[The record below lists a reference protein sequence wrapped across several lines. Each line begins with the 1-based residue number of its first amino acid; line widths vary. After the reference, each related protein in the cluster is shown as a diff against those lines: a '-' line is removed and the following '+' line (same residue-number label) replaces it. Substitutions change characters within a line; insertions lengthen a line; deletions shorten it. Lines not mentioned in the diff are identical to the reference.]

1 MMFKKITIVG
11 FGLIGSSIA
20 REIKKQKLSK
30 FVSACDISS
39 KHLTEIKKLKLAD
52 EVTPNLKQSM
62 IGSDLIII
70 STPLSAYKEIFVTI
84 KKFANKNVL
93 VTDVGSSKLEVV
105 QMGEKILKNHA
116 YFVPAHPI
124 AGTEQ
129 SGPTAGF
136 VNLFKNRWCI
146 ITPCKLTN
154 QHSKNKIKK
163 LWEIFGSNVTIMNP
177 KNHDNTMAITS
188 HIPHLIA
195 YNIVGTAAKL
205 ESKTKSEVIKFSASG
220 FRDFTRIA
228 SSDPTMWRDIMISNK
243 KQILFMLKRFNQDL
257 NNLKKA
263 IEGNNKKKLF
273 NTFRT
278 TRNIRKKIIEAGQDI
293 NQPNFGRKN

>member
-11 FGLIGSSIA
+11 FGLIGSSVG
-20 REIKKQKLSK
+20 REIKKHKLSK

-163 LWEIFGSNVTIMNP
+163 LWEIFGSNVTIMKP

>member
-1 MMFKKITIVG
+1 MFKKITIVG

-20 REIKKQKLSK
+20 REIKKHKLSK

-154 QHSKNKIKK
+154 QNSKNKIKK
-163 LWEIFGSNVTIMNP
+163 LWETFGSNVTIMNP

-195 YNIVGTAAKL
+195 YNIVGTASKL
-205 ESKTKSEVIKFSASG
+205 ETKTKSEVIKFSASG

-243 KQILFMLKRFNQDL
+243 KQILFMLKKFNQDL
-257 NNLKKA
+257 NSLKKA
-263 IEGNNKKKLF
+263 IEGNNKQKLF
-273 NTFRT
+273 NTFKT
-278 TRNIRKKIIEAGQDI
+278 TRNIRTRIIEAGQDI

>member
-20 REIKKQKLSK
+20 REIKKHKLSK

-52 EVTPNLKQSM
+52 EVTTNLKQSM

-163 LWEIFGSNVTIMNP
+163 LWEIFGSNVTIMKP

>member
-1 MMFKKITIVG
+1 MFKKITIVG

-20 REIKKQKLSK
+20 REIKKHKLSK

-52 EVTPNLKQSM
+52 EVTANLKQSM

-163 LWEIFGSNVTIMNP
+163 LWEIFGSNVTIMKP

>member
-1 MMFKKITIVG
+1 MFKKITIVG
-11 FGLIGSSIA
+11 FGLIGSSVA
-20 REIKKQKLSK
+20 REIKKHKLSK

-163 LWEIFGSNVTIMNP
+163 LWEIFGSNVTTMNP

>member
-1 MMFKKITIVG
+1 MFKKITIVG

-20 REIKKQKLSK
+20 REIKKHKLSK

-163 LWEIFGSNVTIMNP
+163 LWEIFGSNVTTMNP

>member
-1 MMFKKITIVG
+1 MFKKITIVG

-20 REIKKQKLSK
+20 REIKKHKLSK

-116 YFVPAHPI
+116 YIVPAHPI

>member
-11 FGLIGSSIA
+11 FGLIGSSVA
-20 REIKKQKLSK
+20 REIKKHKLSK

>member
-1 MMFKKITIVG
+1 MFKKITIVG

-20 REIKKQKLSK
+20 REIKKHKLSK

>member
-1 MMFKKITIVG
+1 MMFKKITIIG

-20 REIKKQKLSK
+20 REIKKYKLSK
-30 FVSACDISS
+30 FISACDTSS
-39 KHLTEIKKLKLAD
+39 KHLSEIKKLKLAD
-52 EVTPNLKQSM
+52 EVTANLKQS
-62 IGSDLIII
+62 ITGSDLIII
-70 STPLSAYKEIFVTI
+70 STPLSAYKEIFEII
-84 KKFANKNVL
+84 KKFSNKKVL

-136 VNLFKNRWCI
+136 LNLFKNRWCI

-163 LWEIFGSNVTIMNP
+163 LWETFGSNVTIMNP

-195 YNIVGTAAKL
+195 YNIVGTASKL
-205 ESKTKSEVIKFSASG
+205 ETKTKSEVIKFSASG

-243 KQILFMLKRFNQDL
+243 KQILFMLKKFNQDL
-257 NNLKKA
+257 NSLKKA
-263 IEGNNKKKLF
+263 IEGNNKQKLF
-273 NTFRT
+273 NTFKT
-278 TRNIRKKIIEAGQDI
+278 TRNIRTRIIEAGQDI

>member
-20 REIKKQKLSK
+20 REIKKHKLSK

-129 SGPTAGF
+129 SGPAAGF

>member
-1 MMFKKITIVG
+1 MMFKKITIIG

-20 REIKKQKLSK
+20 REIKKYKLSK
-30 FVSACDISS
+30 FISACDTSS
-39 KHLTEIKKLKLAD
+39 KHLSEIKKLKLAD
-52 EVTPNLKQSM
+52 EVTANLKQS
-62 IGSDLIII
+62 ITGSDLIII
-70 STPLSAYKEIFVTI
+70 STPLSAYKEIFITI
-84 KKFANKNVL
+84 KKFSNKKVL

-116 YFVPAHPI
+116 YFVPGHPI

-136 VNLFKNRWCI
+136 LNLFKNRWCI

-163 LWEIFGSNVTIMNP
+163 LWETFGSNVTIMNP

-195 YNIVGTAAKL
+195 YNIVGTASKL
-205 ESKTKSEVIKFSASG
+205 ETKTKSEVIKFSASG

-243 KQILFMLKRFNQDL
+243 KQILFMLKKFNQDL
-257 NNLKKA
+257 NSLKKA
-263 IEGNNKKKLF
+263 IEGNNKQKLF
-273 NTFRT
+273 NTFKT
-278 TRNIRKKIIEAGQDI
+278 TRNIRTRIIEAGQDI

>member
-1 MMFKKITIVG
+1 MFKKITIVG

-20 REIKKQKLSK
+20 REIKKHKLSK

-70 STPLSAYKEIFVTI
+70 STPLSAYKEIFITI

-163 LWEIFGSNVTIMNP
+163 LWEIFGSNVTIMKP

>member
-20 REIKKQKLSK
+20 REIKKHKLSK

-146 ITPCKLTN
+146 ITPSKLTN

-163 LWEIFGSNVTIMNP
+163 LWEIFGSNVTIMKP

>member
-1 MMFKKITIVG
+1 MMFKKITIFG
-11 FGLIGSSIA
+11 FGLIGSSVA
-20 REIKKQKLSK
+20 REIKKHKLSK

>member
-11 FGLIGSSIA
+11 FGLIGSSVA
-20 REIKKQKLSK
+20 REIKKHKLSK

-39 KHLTEIKKLKLAD
+39 KHLSEIKKLKLAD
-52 EVTPNLKQSM
+52 EVTANLKQSM
-62 IGSDLIII
+62 TGSDLIII
-70 STPLSAYKEIFVTI
+70 STPLSAYKKIFVTI

-154 QHSKNKIKK
+154 QNSKNKIKK
-163 LWEIFGSNVTIMNP
+163 LWEIFGSNVTTMNP

-205 ESKTKSEVIKFSASG
+205 ESKIKSEVIKFSASG

>member
-1 MMFKKITIVG
+1 MFKKITIVG

-20 REIKKQKLSK
+20 REIKKHKLSK

-129 SGPTAGF
+129 SGPAAGF

-163 LWEIFGSNVTIMNP
+163 LWEMFGSNVTIMKP

>member
-1 MMFKKITIVG
+1 MFKKITIVG

-20 REIKKQKLSK
+20 REIKKHKLSK

-52 EVTPNLKQSM
+52 EVTSNLKQSM

-163 LWEIFGSNVTIMNP
+163 LWEIFGSNVTIMKP

>member
-20 REIKKQKLSK
+20 REIKKHKLSK

-146 ITPCKLTN
+146 ITTCKLTN

-163 LWEIFGSNVTIMNP
+163 LWEIFGSNVTIMKP

>member
-1 MMFKKITIVG
+1 MMFKKITIIG

-20 REIKKQKLSK
+20 REIKKYKLSK
-30 FVSACDISS
+30 FISACDTSS
-39 KHLTEIKKLKLAD
+39 KHLSEIKKLKLAD
-52 EVTPNLKQSM
+52 EVTANLKQS
-62 IGSDLIII
+62 ITGSDLIII

-84 KKFANKNVL
+84 KKFSNKKVL

-116 YFVPAHPI
+116 YFVPGHPI

-136 VNLFKNRWCI
+136 LNLFKNRWCI

-154 QHSKNKIKK
+154 QQSKNKIKK
-163 LWEIFGSNVTIMNP
+163 LWETFGSNVTIMNP

-195 YNIVGTAAKL
+195 YNIVGTASKL
-205 ESKTKSEVIKFSASG
+205 ETKTKSEVIKFSASG

-243 KQILFMLKRFNQDL
+243 KQILFMLKKFNQDL
-257 NNLKKA
+257 NSLKKA
-263 IEGNNKKKLF
+263 IEGNNKQKLF
-273 NTFRT
+273 NTFKT
-278 TRNIRKKIIEAGQDI
+278 TRNIRTRIIEAGQDI

>member
-20 REIKKQKLSK
+20 REIKKHKLSK

-52 EVTPNLKQSM
+52 EVTANLKQSM

-163 LWEIFGSNVTIMNP
+163 LWEIFGSNVTIMKP

>member
-1 MMFKKITIVG
+1 MFKKITIVG

-20 REIKKQKLSK
+20 REIKKHKLSK

-205 ESKTKSEVIKFSASG
+205 ESKIKSEVIKFSASG

>member
-20 REIKKQKLSK
+20 REIKKHKLSK

-52 EVTPNLKQSM
+52 EVTSNLKQSM

>member
-20 REIKKQKLSK
+20 REIKKHKLSK

-70 STPLSAYKEIFVTI
+70 STPLSAYKEIFVAI

-163 LWEIFGSNVTIMNP
+163 LWEIFGSNVTIMKP